1 MTSGSN
7 WRHLNRPETEGATIS
22 ATCRTRHSIRLNLN
36 LEFTHVTS
44 PIDGRVS
51 RQRVNIGNLVQAD
64 STQLT
69 TIVSIDPIY
78 AYFSMDELA
87 ALRYQRLPREGKL
100 ASSQD
105 GKVPVYL
112 QLQDETG
119 FHHEGPI
126 DLSDNSVD
134 ESTGTLLIRASF
146 ISIKSMRR
154 WPHGS
159 GAELADQQ

>member
-1 MTSGSN
+1 MGASAGSG
-7 WRHLNRPETEGATIS
+7 RIL
-22 ATCRTRHSIRLNLN
+22 
-36 LEFTHVTS
+36 VTS
-44 PIDGRVS
+44 FKLIPLNS
-51 RQRVNIGNLVQAD
+51 PP
-64 STQLT
+64 
-69 TIVSIDPIY
+69 IVSIDPIY

-87 ALRYQRLPREGKL
+87 ALRYQRLLREGKL

-119 FHHEGPI
+119 FHHEGTI
-126 DLSDNSVD
+126 DFSDNSVD
-134 ESTGTLLIRASF
+134 SSTGTLLIRASF